1 MELSPLILKW
11 LTFLL
16 RWSHVFFAITW
27 VGNSYLFNYLDNK
40 LKKNIDKD
48 DVEAEGLLQHS
59 GYYYKLTRFHGAPKE
74 VPKNLIIFKWQ
85 SYLTFITGILLL
97 IVIYYANAKILMM
110 DSRINSNITPLF
122 GIFISIISIIVSWL
136 IYDFICKS
144 KLINYK
150 IVFPIILLVIG
161 TIISFGLTKIYGAKF
176 AFLSVGVILGCI
188 MFFNVFFVI
197 IPNGKNI
204 TSAALN
210 NTALDLNLS
219 KQAKTRSVHNNS
231 MTLVVLFIM
240 LSGHASF
247 IWVNKYN
254 WIILAVLSIIFGLIR
269 YYFNWKNKKK
279 EIKPLQ

>member
-11 LTFLL
+11 FTFLL
-16 RWSHVFFAITW
+16 RWGHVFFAITW
-27 VGNSYLFNYLDNK
+27 IGNSYLFNYLDNK
-40 LKKNIDKD
+40 LKKNIDKA

-59 GYYYKLTRFHGAPKE
+59 GYYYKLTRFQGAPKE
-74 VPKNLIIFKWQ
+74 IPKNLIIFKWQ

-110 DSRINSNITPLF
+110 DSRVNANITPLI
-122 GIFISIISIIVSWL
+122 GIGISILSILGSWK
-136 IYDFICKS
+136 IYDLLCKS

-150 IVFPIILLVIG
+150 IIFPIILLIIG
-161 TIISFGLTKIYGAKF
+161 TVIAFGLTKIYGARF
-176 AFLSVGVILGCI
+176 AFLSVGIILGCI
-188 MFFNVFFVI
+188 MFFNVFHVI

-210 NTALDLNLS
+210 NSMLDLNLS

-231 MTLVVLFIM
+231 MTLLVLFVM

-247 IWVNKYN
+247 VWVSKYN
-254 WIILAVLSIIFGLIR
+254 WIILALLAIIFGFIR
-269 YYFNWKNKKK
+269 YYFNWKNKK
-279 EIKPLQ
+279 ESN

>member
-11 LTFLL
+11 FTFLL
-16 RWSHVFFAITW
+16 RWGHVFFAITW
-27 VGNSYLFNYLDNK
+27 IGNSYLFNYLDNK

-48 DVEAEGLLQHS
+48 DIEAEGLLQHS

-110 DSRINSNITPLF
+110 DSRVNANITPLM
-122 GIFISIISIIVSWL
+122 GIGISILSIIGSWK
-136 IYDFICKS
+136 IYDLLCKS

-150 IVFPIILLVIG
+150 IIFPIILLIIG
-161 TIISFGLTKIYGAKF
+161 TVIAFGLTKIYGARF
-176 AFLSVGVILGCI
+176 AFLSVGIILGCI
-188 MFFNVFFVI
+188 MFFNVFHVI

-210 NTALDLNLS
+210 NTTLDLNLS

-231 MTLVVLFIM
+231 MTLLVLFVM

-247 IWVNKYN
+247 VWVSKYN
-254 WIILAVLSIIFGLIR
+254 WIILALLAIIFGFIR
-269 YYFNWKNKKK
+269 YYFNWKNKK
-279 EIKPLQ
+279 ESN